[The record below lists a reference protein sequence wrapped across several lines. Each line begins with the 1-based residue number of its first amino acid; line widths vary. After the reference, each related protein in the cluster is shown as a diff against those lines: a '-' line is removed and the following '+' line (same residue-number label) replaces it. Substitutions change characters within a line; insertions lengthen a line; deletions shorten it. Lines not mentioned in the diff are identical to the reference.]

1 MRGVWRW
8 KSYHLS
14 WSPWESLKNRVHSWR
29 RSFQI
34 LQGMWYPWCPGD
46 GTRFGS
52 PQIDLDIFG
61 SFSGFPFFFKLF
73 QIFSNFFKRF
83 QTFSNFFKLFQAF
96 TCDRGFKPGSHHAK
110 HSKSQTV
117 RWHLEIVHVQTMIQ
131 TSSNSFYVERV
142 WESGNNR
149 LSQVGL
155 RLMWRLEDGPGF
167 SFLDTIWQIMTDH
180 SERKE
185 NIPSP
190 SKFHGLGC
198 MILIWYCMIHSMI
211 LHDAAWC
218 CSLCILRQKVQEL
231 GIQLEDQA
239 RQALASLPHEHAE
252 ELLEQLGR
260 NSINSAQQLPNRLG
274 SIQILCIFPQS
285 VIYLCL
291 QMYSTN
297 ILHNNA

>member
-8 KSYHLS
+8 KSYHLI
-14 WSPWESLKNRVHSWR
+14 WSPWESLRQKQSTQLAQELPDPSRYVVSVVSR
-29 RSFQI
+29 RWNQI
-34 LQGMWYPWCPGD
+34 WITANWFGMIWIIQG
-46 GTRFGS
+46 
-52 PQIDLDIFG
+52 
-61 SFSGFPFFFKLF
+61 FSKLF
-73 QIFSNFFKRF
+73 Q
-83 QTFSNFFKLFQAF
+83 TF

-131 TSSNSFYVERV
+131 TCSNSFYVERV

-167 SFLDTIWQIMTDH
+167 SFLDTIWIWDQRTQ
-180 SERKE
+180 RKHP
-185 NIPSP
+185 ITQQVPWTRLYDIAW
-190 SKFHGLGC
+190 F
-198 MILIWYCMIHSMI
+198 IQWYRMI

-218 CSLCILRQKVQEL
+218 CSFCILRQKVQEL

-260 NSINSAQQLPNRLG
+260 NSAQQLPNRLG

-285 VIYLCL
+285 VIYVSMPPDVFN
-291 QMYSTN
+291 QH
-297 ILHNNA
+297 IA